1 MGSSQ
6 QPSGGLVPTPNR
18 SDLGISLP
26 EDEVQREISFSRDRF
41 LLNEEQIEVLKRI
54 ARVVFNHGAEEPI
67 ILLHGVFGSSKSTL
81 LVR

>member
-1 MGSSQ
+1 
-6 QPSGGLVPTPNR
+6 
-18 SDLGISLP
+18 
-26 EDEVQREISFSRDRF
+26 VQREISFSRDRF

-67 ILLHGVFGSSKSTL
+67 ILLHGVFGSGKSTL